1 MRILK
6 LLLALAGLLGMSS
19 SALAGGV
26 VLQDPAGDDNGPG
39 DYVYP
44 SASEYKPGS
53 FDITKVEIKDKGDKL
68 QIKLHLKAKIEDP
81 WHSRDWPVR
90 GNGFSLQMAFL
101 FVDKDH
107 KAGSGHVEGVPGLNV
122 KFAPDA
128 AWEKVVIIS
137 PQGNTRIKS
146 EINTKA
152 RALKADIVLPVKVK
166 ASGKKIIATVS
177 KKDLGDP
184 APGWGYQLVMQSN
197 EGYPAKTDLLT
208 RKVNE
213 SRGEHR
219 FGGGRDDD
227 CDPQVIDMLMP
238 PAKGDK
244 AEIKAQHVILKKY
257 ACGKPAELPMVYP

>member
-1 MRILK
+1 MRVFK
-6 LLLALAGLLGMSS
+6 LLPAFACMLGMASPV
-19 SALAGGV
+19 LAGGI
-26 VLQDPAGDDNGPG
+26 VLHDPAGDDNGPG
-39 DYVYP
+39 SYVYP
-44 SASEYKPGS
+44 SAPEYKPGS
-53 FDITKVEIKDKGDKL
+53 FDLTKVEIKDKGDKL

-90 GNGFSLQMAFL
+90 GNGFSLQMAFV
-101 FVDKDH
+101 FIDKDH
-107 KAGSGHVEGVPGLNV
+107 KAGSGHKEGIPGLNV
-122 KFAPDA
+122 KFASDA

-137 PQGNTRIKS
+137 PQGKTRIKS

-166 ASGKKIIATVS
+166 VSGKKIIATVA

-184 APGWGYQLVMQSN
+184 APGWGYQVIIQSN

-227 CDPQVIDMLMP
+227 CDPQVFDMLAS
-238 PAKGDK
+238 PAKGEK
-244 AEIKAQHVILKKY
+244 AEIEAQHALLKKY
-257 ACGKPAELPMVYP
+257 SCGKPAELPMVYP